1 MKEGTF
7 SSGFTNNGAALP
19 VGFTNLSN
27 VDYFRPVIEA
37 LPEVVAV
44 LNAERQIVFSN
55 EALLKFLGITNE
67 MELIGLQHGQA
78 FKCANAFITKEGCGT
93 SEKCHY
99 CGMFNAVLESRDT
112 LQKVTK
118 ECRIT
123 TVLNGKP
130 EFLDL
135 NVTSSPL
142 KFQGNYYSILSIQKV
157 CEVRRNNM
165 LDCIFFHDAINIAG
179 GLKGI
184 TEILAASSTDEQTKE
199 YIDLVNKMSI
209 ELLEEIMS
217 QRAIAVAENYGLV
230 ADFAKNNISSVH
242 ILKEIRSY
250 FSYQPIS
257 KNKKI
262 LIEDK
267 DSTILISTDEVLL
280 KRVLINMLKNALEA
294 SPNGATV
301 SLTCKAENGFVKFAV
316 HNRGFIPLNIQTKIF
331 QWSFSTKEAG
341 RGLGTYSI
349 KLLTEKYLNGTTG
362 FTTSEE
368 NGTVFFVRIPCE

>member
-1 MKEGTF
+1 MKEANF
-7 SSGFTNNGAALP
+7 YAGFTDNEAVLP
-19 VGFTNLSN
+19 SGFTNLSN
-27 VDYFRPVIEA
+27 VEYFRPVIEA

-44 LNAERQIVFSN
+44 LNAERQIVFAN

-78 FKCANAFITKEGCGT
+78 FKCVNAFVTKGGCGT

-99 CGMFNAVLESRDT
+99 CGMFNAVLESQYT

-123 TVLNGKP
+123 TTLNGKP

-142 KFQGNYYSILSIQKV
+142 KFQGNYYSILSIEKI
-157 CEVRRNNM
+157 CEVKRNNM
-165 LDCIFFHDAINIAG
+165 VDCIFFHDAINIAG

-217 QRAIAVAENYGLV
+217 QRAITVAENCGLEV
-230 ADFAKNNISSVH
+230 DFAKDNISTVH

-250 FSYQPIS
+250 FSYQPIAKY
-257 KNKKI
+257 KNI
-262 LIEDK
+262 LIEDNNRMI
-267 DSTILISTDEVLL
+267 SISTDQVLL

-301 SLTCKAENGFVKFAV
+301 SLTCIEENGFVKFTV
-316 HNRGFIPLNIQTKIF
+316 HNQGFIPINEQTKIF
-331 QWSFSTKEAG
+331 QRSFSTKAAG

-349 KLLTEKYLNGTTG
+349 KLLTEKYLKGSVG
-362 FTTSEE
+362 FTTSQER
-368 NGTVFFVRIPCE
+368 GTAFFVRIPCD